1 MVKIASLNG
10 LVKVE
15 NSLLLQHFETL
26 FTEDAMHEF
35 LKVLRTIT
43 LRIVIEKNMTL
54 NRDWQY

>member
-1 MVKIASLNG
+1 MVKIASSNG

-15 NSLLLQHFETL
+15 NSLLLQYFETL

>member
-1 MVKIASLNG
+1 MVKIAIFEWFS
-10 LVKVE
+10 KIE